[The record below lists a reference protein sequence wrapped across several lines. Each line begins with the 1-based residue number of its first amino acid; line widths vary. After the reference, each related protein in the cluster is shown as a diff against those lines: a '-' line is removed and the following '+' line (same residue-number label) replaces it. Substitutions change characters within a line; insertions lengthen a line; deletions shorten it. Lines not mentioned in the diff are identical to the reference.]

1 MVPDIKEH
9 VVVKNRICNATEPE
23 SFYQKGTDHLPK
35 ATSEEIQGKTIDS
48 LAVYRW
54 TREVAL
60 GLTDFE
66 DVPDDLKTAVRLK
79 LINNYIL
86 YATADIPYEETNHDQ
101 R

>member
-1 MVPDIKEH
+1 MVR
-9 VVVKNRICNATEPE
+9 NRICNATGSE
-23 SFYQKGTDHLPK
+23 SLGQKRIDHLIK
-35 ATSEEIQGKTIDS
+35 ATSEEIYGKTTDS
-48 LAVYRW
+48 LDVYRW
-54 TREVAL
+54 AQEVAS

-66 DVPDDLKTAVRLK
+66 DVPDELKTAVRLK

>member
-1 MVPDIKEH
+1 MVR
-9 VVVKNRICNATEPE
+9 NRICNATGSE
-23 SFYQKGTDHLPK
+23 SFDQNRIARLLK
-35 ATSEEIQGKTIDS
+35 ATSEEIYGKTIDS
-48 LAVYRW
+48 LDVYRW
-54 TREVAL
+54 AQEVAL
-60 GLTDFE
+60 GLTNFE

>member
-1 MVPDIKEH
+1 MVR
-9 VVVKNRICNATEPE
+9 NRICNATGSE
-23 SFYQKGTDHLPK
+23 SLGQKRIDHLTK

-66 DVPDDLKTAVRLK
+66 DVPDELKTAVRLK
-79 LINNYIL
+79 LINNYIR
-86 YATADIPYEETNHDQ
+86 YESVEIPCKEMNHD
-101 R
+101 